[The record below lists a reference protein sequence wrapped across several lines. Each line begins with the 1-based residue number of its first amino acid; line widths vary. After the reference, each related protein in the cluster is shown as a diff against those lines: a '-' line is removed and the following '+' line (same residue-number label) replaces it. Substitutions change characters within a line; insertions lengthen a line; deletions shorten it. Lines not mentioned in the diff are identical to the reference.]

1 MRTLSTVRLTPGTS
15 GRDERGTLSVEVATA
30 TETHGR
36 VEVDVKAGG
45 KNGGWLAGEDL
56 GLWLDPLTFLGDGEV
71 WHVWSFHPLV
81 NVLIVGHEP
90 HTTIRFLDYL
100 QRSAPLS
107 RLLALLTN
115 LVCDQCGNQFLS
127 LLRQV

>member
-71 WHVWSFHPLV
+71 WHVWS
-81 NVLIVGHEP
+81 
-90 HTTIRFLDYL
+90 
-100 QRSAPLS
+100 APLS